1 MSPEQFLGERVDAR
15 SDLFTFG
22 ILLYEMLSGEPPFR
36 DEDDGPSLLRRM
48 EAGRYRSLRKM
59 APETPRALARL
70 VRRCLRP
77 KARKR
82 MPSAMELRRTLEYQ
96 LRAPSP
102 ADCRAEIAAWLWE
115 RKVFVSEQDDATRAQ
130 SFPAKP
136 RRLRPLLPWL
146 AAAAAS
152 AILLAAAAT
161 TSWVNISSIPYL
173 SSLFELAARP

>member
-1 MSPEQFLGERVDAR
+1 
-15 SDLFTFG
+15 
-22 ILLYEMLSGEPPFR
+22 MLCGEPPFR

-48 EAGRYRSLRKM
+48 EAGRYRSLRKA

-82 MPSAMELRRTLEYQ
+82 MPSAMELRRALEHQ

-115 RKVFVSEQDDATRAQ
+115 RKVFVSEEGDATRVQ
-130 SFPAKP
+130 SFPAQP

-161 TSWVNISSIPYL
+161 TSWVDIYSIPYL

>member
-1 MSPEQFLGERVDAR
+1 M
-15 SDLFTFG
+15 
-22 ILLYEMLSGEPPFR
+22 
-36 DEDDGPSLLRRM
+36 
-48 EAGRYRSLRKM
+48 
-59 APETPRALARL
+59 
-70 VRRCLRP
+70 
-77 KARKR
+77 
-82 MPSAMELRRTLEYQ
+82 
-96 LRAPSP
+96 
-102 ADCRAEIAAWLWE
+102 
-115 RKVFVSEQDDATRAQ
+115 SEQDDATRAQ